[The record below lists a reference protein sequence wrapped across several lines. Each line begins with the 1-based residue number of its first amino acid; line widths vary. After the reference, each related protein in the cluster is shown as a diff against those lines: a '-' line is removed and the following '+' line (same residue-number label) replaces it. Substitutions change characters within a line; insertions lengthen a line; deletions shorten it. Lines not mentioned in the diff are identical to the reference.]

1 MRSLNLAI
9 PEDVARQLERLAD
22 RDFRRVRD
30 EAALLLVQAVRRA
43 AEDLAV
49 PSERRG
55 QPADQRSD
63 APQHKV
69 DA

>member
-1 MRSLNLAI
+1 MRSLNLAV
-9 PEDVARQLERLAD
+9 PEEVAQQLERLAD

-43 AEDLAV
+43 AEDLAGSSG
-49 PSERRG
+49 SE
-55 QPADQRSD
+55 PIDETPD
-63 APQHKV
+63 APPHPLG